1 MEQRN
6 YIKLTQFF
14 LKLVL
19 FFSVIPTADAS
30 VLWSTEAHWSL
41 IRSSFGIER
50 ADCLS
55 KMKEGSEWVDGLMNQ
70 LPSRS
75 FMHAMRSGS
84 DQKIEVAKH
93 AMADF
98 IQSHYEL
105 AAGYESKALKDVLG
119 SIDDPLVEYT
129 HDGKMIVNH
138 DDYLNYCYERGVAL
152 HPVMDSISPAHAGFA
167 IWSLSDISEVFKHG
181 DLPGSIENEQSL
193 LAQPDLMNK
202 TVGLSQIIDRVY
214 LEFKMKDFRYE

>member
-1 MEQRN
+1 MEHRFG
-6 YIKLTQFF
+6 KTLTLSFIR
-14 LKLVL
+14 LILL
-19 FFSVIPTADAS
+19 IFSVPTADAS

-50 ADCLS
+50 ADCVS
-55 KMKEGSEWVDGLMNQ
+55 KMKEGSEWVDGYMNQ

-84 DQKIEVAKH
+84 EQKVEDAKH

-105 AAGYESKALKDVLG
+105 AAGYESTALKEVLG
-119 SIDDPLVEYT
+119 SIDDPLAEYT
-129 HDGKMIVNH
+129 HDGKMILNR

-181 DLPGSIENEQSL
+181 DLPGSIENEKSL